1 MIGPVGTA
9 ENERLTTRLG
19 RERYLRRRP
28 AGFGE
33 DTDVSERIAIA
44 AEADRKLCT
53 ATGTMAG
60 TDFRIAAMAV
70 RRAEAALAAIGRQAA
85 AMTLLL
91 SVPEEMPEADIRE
104 YLRPAYE
111 AAAFEDVTVVRERRG
126 DVLAH
131 VSAGGEPVGDAV
143 TTEKAWTTAGATDA
157 ETSDIAGQSEGDA
170 GADNSAEPTWYVVM
184 AGTAGIEGTLLLYE
198 ANRGTME
205 ARYPKHF
212 LEDAEELPKQAA
224 TVETICA
231 GLTCGAAAVI
241 PGGDGGVYGAL
252 WKLGEKL
259 KCGMRVDLPAIPIAQ
274 ITIEV
279 CEVTDIDPY
288 QIPTGGSVLFVTAE
302 PERLMKALQ
311 GDASEKLQK
320 AETAVIGYLT
330 KEAARIIE
338 NRGEERYLEPY
349 RGGA

>member
-131 VSAGGEPVGDAV
+131 VSAGGEPAGDARAAE
-143 TTEKAWTTAGATDA
+143 TETAGDVSDATCQAATDA
-157 ETSDIAGQSEGDA
+157 DA
-170 GADNSAEPTWYVVM
+170 VNTAEPTWYIVM

-224 TVETICA
+224 TAETICA
-231 GLTCGAAAVI
+231 GLACGAAAAI

-302 PERLMKALQ
+302 PKRLMKALQ

>member
-9 ENERLTTRLG
+9 EKERLTTRLG

-131 VSAGGEPVGDAV
+131 VSASGEPARNAV
-143 TTEKAWTTAGATDA
+143 TTETETAGDVAKADVSDATGQAATDA
-157 ETSDIAGQSEGDA
+157 DA
-170 GADNSAEPTWYVVM
+170 VNTAEPTWYIVM

-231 GLTCGAAAVI
+231 GLACGAAAAI

-259 KCGMRVDLPAIPIAQ
+259 KCGMRVDLPAIPIVQ

-311 GDASEKLQK
+311 GDDSEMLQK

>member
-19 RERYLRRRP
+19 RERYLRKRP

-44 AEADRKLCT
+44 AEADRTLRT
-53 ATGTMAG
+53 ATGTLAG
-60 TDFRIAAMAV
+60 TDSRIAAMAV
-70 RRAEAALAAIGRQAA
+70 RRAEAALAAIGREAA

-104 YLRPAYE
+104 YLRPVYE
-111 AAAFEDVTVVRERRG
+111 AAAFEDVTVVRERRE

-131 VSAGGEPVGDAV
+131 VSASGEPVANEDAAMAENAG
-143 TTEKAWTTAGATDA
+143 TTDGT
-157 ETSDIAGQSEGDA
+157 
-170 GADNSAEPTWYVVM
+170 AEPTWYIVM

-198 ANRGTME
+198 ANRETME

-212 LEDAEELPKQAA
+212 LEDVEELPKQAA
-224 TVETICA
+224 TAETIFA
-231 GLTCGAAAVI
+231 GLAGGAATAI

-252 WKLGEKL
+252 WKLGEKI
-259 KCGMRVDLPAIPIAQ
+259 KCGMRVELPAIPIAQ

-279 CEVTDIDPY
+279 CEVIDIDPY
-288 QIPTGGSVLFVTAE
+288 QIPAGGSVLFVTEE
-302 PERLMKALQ
+302 PERLMKVLK
-311 GDASEKLQK
+311 GNPSENAPKV
-320 AETAVIGYLT
+320 ETAVIGYLT
-330 KEAARIIE
+330 KEAARVIE

>member
-33 DTDVSERIAIA
+33 DADVTARIAIA
-44 AEADRKLCT
+44 AEADRALRS

-60 TDFRIAAMAV
+60 KDYRIAAMAAK
-70 RRAEAALAAIGRQAA
+70 RARTALAAIGREAA
-85 AMTLLL
+85 VMTLLL

-104 YLRPAYE
+104 YLRPAYA
-111 AAAFEDVTVVRERRG
+111 AAAFEDVTVVREKRE

-131 VSAGGEPVGDAV
+131 VSACGEA
-143 TTEKAWTTAGATDA
+143 AA
-157 ETSDIAGQSEGDA
+157 EAAGQTAAA
-170 GADNSAEPTWYVVM
+170 GCAAEPKWYVVM

-205 ARYPKHF
+205 AKYPKHF
-212 LEDAEELPKQAA
+212 LESAEELPKRAVTA
-224 TVETICA
+224 EVVRA
-231 GLTCGAAAVI
+231 GLAGGAAVAV

-259 KCGMRVDLPAIPIAQ
+259 RCGMRTELPAIPIAQ

-279 CEVTDIDPY
+279 CEVIDIDPY
-288 QIPTGGSVLFVTAE
+288 QIPAGGSVLFVTTE
-302 PERLMKALQ
+302 PERLLRALQ
-311 GDASEKLQK
+311 DEFSETGAPADA
-320 AETAVIGYLT
+320 AVIGYLT
-330 KEAARIIE
+330 KEAARVLE

-349 RGGA
+349 RGGR